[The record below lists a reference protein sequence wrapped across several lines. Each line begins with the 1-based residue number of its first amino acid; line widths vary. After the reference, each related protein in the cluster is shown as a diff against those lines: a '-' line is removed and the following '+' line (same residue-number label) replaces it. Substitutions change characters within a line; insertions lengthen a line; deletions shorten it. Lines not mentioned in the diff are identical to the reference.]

1 MPLTPQ
7 TREEL
12 KNNFIKIV
20 QDSYFGDTDVADYWL
35 DKFDQLL
42 IEKQERI
49 EKEKVKC
56 PCGKYCVQE
65 GRNEGLED
73 AINILKEQI

>member
-1 MPLTPQ
+1 MTPQ

-12 KNNFIKIV
+12 KKGFKEIYDYGDDTPI
-20 QDSYFGDTDVADYWL
+20 DSYADYWL

-49 EKEKVKC
+49 EKLTKVCTDEIYNGEALISYK
-56 PCGKYCVQE
+56 
-65 GRNEGLED
+65 D
-73 AINILKEQI
+73 AINILKE

>member
-73 AINILKEQI
+73 AINILKE

>member
-49 EKEKVKC
+49 KDLKWDGC
-56 PCGKYCVQE
+56 PPSMRDERDSVNQVLDE
-65 GRNEGLED
+65 
-73 AINILKEQI
+73 AINILKE